1 MFLYLVTKF
10 FCSVETVGLYAIFLF
25 LRIFVFDYTFYLP
38 IDYSQIRVFC
48 NKAISFLYNIYINI
62 NIIQYFFTSQY
73 IRVQLYN
80 FPIIDC
86 LRIRR
91 VFHKMHS
98 RTLDR
103 AISSYFVC
111 IQYFY
116 FANLTVSSL
125 TRRLFIISML
135 FLFRDIFVFD
145 F

>member
-1 MFLYLVTKF
+1 MFPYLVTKF

-38 IDYSQIRVFC
+38 IDYSQIRVTKLFHFYT
-48 NKAISFLYNIYINI
+48 IYIYINI
-62 NIIQYFFTSQY
+62 NIIQYFFTLQY

>member
-1 MFLYLVTKF
+1 MRYFYFSVYSYSIILFIFQLIIHKFVFSVTK
-10 FCSVETVGLYAIFLF
+10 LF
-25 LRIFVFDYTFYLP
+25 HYTIY
-38 IDYSQIRVFC
+38 
-48 NKAISFLYNIYINI
+48 IYINI

-86 LRIRR
+86 LRIRC

-103 AISSYFVC
+103 AISSYFVY

-125 TRRLFIISML
+125 THRLFIISML